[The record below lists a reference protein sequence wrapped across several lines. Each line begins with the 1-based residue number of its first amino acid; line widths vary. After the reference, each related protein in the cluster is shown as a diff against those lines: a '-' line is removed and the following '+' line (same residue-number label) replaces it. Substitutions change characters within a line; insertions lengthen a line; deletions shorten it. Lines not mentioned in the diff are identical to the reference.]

1 MLAQPGTSRRI
12 HPVRAM
18 AQPAPTVS
26 SPLAFLFTDLQDST
40 GLYER
45 VGDDNAFE
53 IVRQHFAF
61 VARIVV
67 AHRGVVVKTT
77 GDGVMAT
84 FDRPIAAVRTAL
96 AIQAR
101 IGAFN
106 RLYAHDDDQRRLAVK
121 LGIHWGTSLRS
132 KDDCGLDY
140 FGSAVNLAARL
151 RGHSQGGDIVLSE
164 VVADHS
170 GVRLLLARLETRRE
184 SLPFKGFS
192 EPVCVVRVMP
202 AVERVADAGVAAPLP
217 AGERSLIGATR
228 ALWVLGDPRPI
239 QGRGSTCHT

>member
-1 MLAQPGTSRRI
+1 MLAQPGTRRRI
-12 HPVRAM
+12 HPVRAV
-18 AQPAPTVS
+18 APPAPNIS

-45 VGDDNAFE
+45 VGDDDAYE
-53 IVRQHFAF
+53 IVRLHFAF

-84 FDRPIAAVRTAL
+84 FDRPVAAVRTAL

-101 IGAFN
+101 IGDFN
-106 RLYAHDDDQRRLAVK
+106 RLYAHGDNQRHLAVK
-121 LGIHWGTSLRS
+121 LGIHWGGSLRAE
-132 KDDCGLDY
+132 DDCGLDY

-164 VVADHS
+164 VVADHP
-170 GVRLLLARLETRRE
+170 GVRLVLARLETRGE
-184 SLPFKGFS
+184 SLPFKGFN
-192 EPVCVVRVMP
+192 EPVRVVRVLSV
-202 AVERVADAGVAAPLP
+202 AGQGADAGGAAPSP
-217 AGERSLIGATR
+217 AGVRSLFGPTR
-228 ALWVLGDPRPI
+228 ALWVLGDPRP
-239 QGRGSTCHT
+239 T

>member
-1 MLAQPGTSRRI
+1 MLAQPGTRRRI
-12 HPVRAM
+12 HPVSRGATRADL
-18 AQPAPTVS
+18 S

-45 VGDDNAFE
+45 VGDDDAYE
-53 IVRQHFAF
+53 IVRLHFAF

-84 FDRPIAAVRTAL
+84 FDRPVAAVRTAL

-101 IGAFN
+101 IGDFN
-106 RLYAHDDDQRRLAVK
+106 RLYVRGDYQRHLAVK
-121 LGIHWGTSLRS
+121 LGIHWGGSLRTE
-132 KDDCGLDY
+132 DDCGGLDY

-164 VVADHS
+164 VVVDHP
-170 GVRLLLARLETRRE
+170 GVRLLLARLETRWE
-184 SLPFKGFS
+184 SLPFKGFN
-192 EPVCVVRVMP
+192 EPVRVARVMP
-202 AVERVADAGVAAPLP
+202 VVGQADAGEAAPSP
-217 AGERSLIGATR
+217 AGVRCLIGATR
-228 ALWVLGDPRPI
+228 ALWVLGDPHP
-239 QGRGSTCHT
+239 T